1 MANSGADTNGTQ
13 FFVTLAPTRW
23 LDFDHIIFGQL
34 VRGWDVLSAIE
45 SKGTSGGTTTQDVI
59 ITKAQM
65 VTNTTD
71 AIARLRAA
79 PNTSVPALGIQC
91 DATVRVYQGV
101 DPSGSYS
108 YRSFTPIVKADASNS
123 EPYIH
128 SVRDVYANVNQP
140 ATVTA
145 YGADLEGDNIYYFF
159 DYDVDH
165 HATWVQNNNILTITP
180 DPGFVGY
187 ERVWVAVS
195 HSSQLLSQSDV
206 DDSQIIRVCW
216 GEKPITVAPNNI
228 VGNANVALASVQ
240 VCRFVDG
247 DPTGTAANFQA
258 AVCWGDG
265 TETDSSSVVVSYNA
279 VKKVFTVKGSHTYT
293 KAGQFPITVF
303 IEGDRG
309 LSQKSKSYAN
319 IAL

>member
-1 MANSGADTNGTQ
+1 QSS
-13 FFVTLAPTRW
+13 P
-23 LDFDHIIFGQL
+23 
-34 VRGWDVLSAIE
+34 DV
-45 SKGTSGGTTTQDVI
+45 KV
-59 ITKAQM
+59 
-65 VTNTTD
+65 
-71 AIARLRAA
+71 
-79 PNTSVPALGIQC
+79 
-91 DATVRVYQGV
+91 
-101 DPSGSYS
+101 
-108 YRSFTPIVKADASNS
+108 FTPPS
-123 EPYIH
+123 
-128 SVRDVYANVNQP
+128 
-140 ATVTA
+140 T
-145 YGADLEGDNIYYFF
+145 
-159 DYDVDH
+159 
-165 HATWVQNNNILTITP
+165 
-180 DPGFVGY
+180 GFVGY
-187 ERVWVAVS
+187 ENVWVGVS
-195 HSSQLLSQSDV
+195 SEPKPWLRRQIPGQPAPVAEPKDF
-206 DDSQIIRVCW
+206 DDSQVIRVCW

-309 LSQKSKSYAN
+309 LRQKSKSYAN